1 MDSSNQPKKR
11 KSTTDS
17 SVNVPVVESSFPRF
31 IVIES
36 VESNKLASLSPFI
49 VEKQLNAI
57 IGTPK
62 SVKKLHSGAL
72 LVEINRKQQAEN
84 LLRCKT
90 FYNIKVLC
98 SLHKTLNSSK
108 GVIRCPDLA
117 GIPESEIADELGD
130 QKVSGVKRI
139 VISREGKRIQTNTFI
154 ITFNTPIL
162 PSSLKI
168 GFLNVR
174 VDIFIPNPLQ
184 CYNCFRF
191 GHHERT
197 CTLQSV
203 CRCCGSHHDDMQ
215 NCTNDTK

>member
-1 MDSSNQPKKR
+1 MGQLCKLRYFLHFYASISLRYLCCAGLVSSQIALPNVGVRGGWGTCVMKHNKLIMDPSNQPKKR

-17 SVNVPVVESSFPRF
+17 SADSPVTDSSLPRF

-36 VESNKLASLSPFI
+36 VESNKLSTLSPFI
-49 VEKQLNAI
+49 VEKQLNAL

-62 SVKKLHSGAL
+62 SVKKLSSGSL

-90 FYNIKVLC
+90 FFNIKVLC
-98 SLHKTLNSSK
+98 TLHKTLNYCK

-117 GIPESEIADELGD
+117 GIPESEITDELGS

-139 VISREGKRIQTNTFI
+139 VITREGKRIQTNTFI

-162 PSSLKI
+162 PS
-168 GFLNVR
+168 
-174 VDIFIPNPLQ
+174 
-184 CYNCFRF
+184 
-191 GHHERT
+191 
-197 CTLQSV
+197 
-203 CRCCGSHHDDMQ
+203 
-215 NCTNDTK
+215 